1 MKHLQHVRGKWIVR
15 VTVPE
20 ELREIIG
27 KRELIEYDLPADK
40 RARERKAV
48 AVINGFYATI
58 EDAREV
64 LLSHRP
70 TLSTAA
76 KEHYRA
82 ELESDDRGRI
92 ARNAATADFER
103 YSWPAAGFVDSG
115 LS

>member
-27 KRELIEYDLPADK
+27 KRELVEYDLPADEK
-40 RARERKAV
+40 ARERRAV

-58 EDAREV
+58 EEARKV
-64 LLSHRP
+64 LLSRRP

-82 ELESDDRGRI
+82 ELEADEKGRV
-92 ARNAATADFER
+92 
-103 YSWPAAGFVDSG
+103 G
-115 LS
+115 